1 MRQKIIDKRRD
12 PMGWAIYDYYYKGK
26 AAKLKVISEDFEDD
40 YIPVSELFRG
50 FEQMTQIEKEAL
62 RLAEGAILDVGAG
75 SGCHSLALKEMG
87 KDSLAIDI
95 SPLAVEVME
104 DRGLNVRM
112 VDFYDDSI
120 VATFDTILML
130 MNGTGIIGGVD
141 NMERFFSR
149 LSKLLNP
156 SGILYID
163 SSDLRYLYE
172 DENGSFFLNIA
183 DKYYG
188 EMEYKM
194 KYKNIEGDWF
204 DWLYIDIGTFSYY
217 ATKYGYNVELV
228 VEGEHYDY
236 LAKVTRAGE

>member
-1 MRQKIIDKRRD
+1 
-12 PMGWAIYDYYYKGK
+12 
-26 AAKLKVISEDFEDD
+26 
-40 YIPVSELFRG
+40 
-50 FEQMTQIEKEAL
+50 
-62 RLAEGAILDVGAG
+62 
-75 SGCHSLALKEMG
+75 
-87 KDSLAIDI
+87 
-95 SPLAVEVME
+95 
-104 DRGLNVRM
+104 
-112 VDFYDDSI
+112 
-120 VATFDTILML
+120 
-130 MNGTGIIGGVD
+130 
-141 NMERFFSR
+141 MERFFSR

-172 DENGSFFLNIA
+172 DEDGSFLLNIA

>member
-1 MRQKIIDKRRD
+1 
-12 PMGWAIYDYYYKGK
+12 
-26 AAKLKVISEDFEDD
+26 
-40 YIPVSELFRG
+40 
-50 FEQMTQIEKEAL
+50 
-62 RLAEGAILDVGAG
+62 
-75 SGCHSLALKEMG
+75 MG

-130 MNGTGIIGGVD
+130 MNGTGIIGGID

-172 DENGSFFLNIA
+172 DEDGSFLLNIA